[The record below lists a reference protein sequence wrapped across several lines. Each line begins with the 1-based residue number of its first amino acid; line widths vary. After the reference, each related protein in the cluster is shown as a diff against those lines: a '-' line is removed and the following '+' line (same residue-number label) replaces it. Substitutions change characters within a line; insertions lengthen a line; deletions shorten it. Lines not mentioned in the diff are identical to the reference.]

1 HLHRLRSV
9 KVAMLGEINF
19 YRKLLRLDPMSLDAF
34 SPPPS
39 QLTINPSFVSN
50 TMMPTARF
58 ESMPPEILD
67 RIASFVDGDSIVQL
81 CHSMP
86 YFKYISKAML
96 DLANVFPEDFEQPE
110 DIRPTFHMP
119 SVVLIAN
126 LLWWEKLVIPTRHL
140 YTLGMYSRVIARHGS
155 YASVHCAVGLDDV
168 LGALPDT
175 LHISCRYETLDKS
188 LYTLAT
194 AKKRILYLDILKGPA
209 DLDQAALS
217 RAVTRLSDLPL
228 NALSLKGATLPTEM
242 YEALPTI
249 VGLYCLQLESF
260 GQCGGRILSKC
271 ANLNTVEFEHIE
283 LSPKLEEM
291 VHEFIVSIRT
301 SNIRKLSFVNALNSG
316 SGSGGSDRVMAR
328 IEITSMFAHRGWQRE
343 SSDGASDLTFVYLQP

>member
-1 HLHRLRSV
+1 
-9 KVAMLGEINF
+9 MLGEINF
-19 YRKLLRLDPMSLDAF
+19 YRKLLRLDPMSLDDF

-39 QLTINPSFVSN
+39 QLMTANSSIISN

-110 DIRPTFHMP
+110 DLWPTFHMP
-119 SVVLIAN
+119 SVVQIAN

-140 YTLGMYSRVIARHGS
+140 YTLGMYSRAIAKHGS

-175 LHISCRYETLDKS
+175 LHVSCPYETLDKS
-188 LYTLAT
+188 LNILAS

-209 DLDQAALS
+209 DLDQAAFNS
-217 RAVTRLSDLPL
+217 AVTRMSNLPL
-228 NALSLKGATLPTEM
+228 NTLSLKGATLPTQL
-242 YEALPTI
+242 YETLPKI
-249 VGLYCLQLESF
+249 HGLFCLQLESF
-260 GQCGGRILSKC
+260 DQCAGRILSRC
-271 ANLNTVEFEHIE
+271 PNLTTVEFEHIE
-283 LSPKLEEM
+283 RSPKLEEM
-291 VHEFIVSIRT
+291 VHEFVGAIRT
-301 SNIRKLSFVNALNSG
+301 SNIRKLTFVNALNSSG
-316 SGSGGSDRVMAR
+316 GSGGSGRAMAR
-328 IEITSMFAHRGWQRE
+328 IEVTAMFAKRGWH
-343 SSDGASDLTFVYLQP
+343 